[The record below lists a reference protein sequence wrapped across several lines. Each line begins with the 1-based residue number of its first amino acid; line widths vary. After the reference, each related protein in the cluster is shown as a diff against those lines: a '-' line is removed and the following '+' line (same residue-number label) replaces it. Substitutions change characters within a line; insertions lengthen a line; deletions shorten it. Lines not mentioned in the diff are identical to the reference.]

1 MSGIFRLSTRQ
12 VVILLLM
19 SLLWGMAFAWTSTA
33 GWFRDQANGADTALQ
48 AGEYELRLES
58 GRKYLLHVPASYDGT
73 QPLPLLFFFHGG
85 GGHME
90 HAAEHYGWCE
100 TAEREGFIVAFP
112 NGSSVL
118 PRGRLATWS
127 AGECCG
133 YARDNGVDEVAF
145 VRGMIADIAAKVAID
160 KKRIFAT
167 GMSNGGTLAHRLA
180 CEMADIFTAVASVAG
195 TDNTTVCTPARPI
208 SVMHIHA
215 LDDTHVLF
223 NGGAGEDAFRDP
235 AKVTD
240 FTSVSETIARWVVR
254 DGLDETPQRVLDIPG
269 AHADLYTAKGSPAQ
283 VELVVTDNGGHS
295 WPGGQSVRGNHPS
308 QAIDANQVIWEF
320 FVRQVRE

>member
-1 MSGIFRLSTRQ
+1 M
-12 VVILLLM
+12 ILLLM

-235 AKVTD
+235 AMVTD

-254 DGLDETPQRVLDIPG
+254 EG
-269 AHADLYTAKGSPAQ
+269 
-283 VELVVTDNGGHS
+283 
-295 WPGGQSVRGNHPS
+295 
-308 QAIDANQVIWEF
+308 
-320 FVRQVRE
+320 